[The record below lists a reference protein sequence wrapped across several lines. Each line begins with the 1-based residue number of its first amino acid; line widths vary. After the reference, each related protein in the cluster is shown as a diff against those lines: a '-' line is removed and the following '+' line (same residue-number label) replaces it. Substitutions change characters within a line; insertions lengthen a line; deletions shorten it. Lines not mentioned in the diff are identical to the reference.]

1 MKSNDHHIDYCLD
14 ITDDVCPMTFVKT
27 RLQIEKM
34 SPGEILEIRL
44 KGAEPLGNVPASLTE
59 LGHVVLATVP
69 EDSNPGI
76 FRLRVLRN

>member
-44 KGAEPLGNVPASLTE
+44 KGAEPLKNVPESLAE
-59 LGHVVLATVP
+59 LGHGVLATAR
-69 EDSNPGI
+69 EDGADDI
-76 FRLRVLRN
+76 YRVVVLKN